1 MLSRP
6 PFSYLLALFAL
17 GFGCQPASLPVAAPR
32 TEAAPPPAPPLVQV
46 APLPPTAEQSTTQ
59 TILDEPPDDPLPV
72 APREPEPH
80 PLDALSDEEVR
91 ARVKDDLSELG
102 SMSLGRPS
110 GGSLVNAVPM
120 PADDGWVVVD
130 ASHAYG
136 TTETVENL
144 SKVIALVAEEHPG
157 TPPLHIGHIS
167 GKHGGPLSPHLS
179 HQAGRDVDLGY
190 YYLEGSK
197 WYQPANAQNLDVK
210 RTWSLVRAIIVET
223 DVEFILIDRSLHPL
237 LRRHAEAKGE
247 SRAWLDDLFK
257 GTPGR
262 TSPLIRHTKGH
273 ATHMHVR
280 FWNPLAQETARRCYT
295 ALIQEEKIKPPTY
308 MVSHRA
314 KKGDSLLKLAK
325 QYGTTVKA
333 IQRANGLRTT
343 KIFAKRT
350 YKIPRSGP
358 AAIEVGARAVIPAR
372 RLPPTVTTPPPA
384 TASQPR
390 AQL

>member
-1 MLSRP
+1 
-6 PFSYLLALFAL
+6 
-17 GFGCQPASLPVAAPR
+17 
-32 TEAAPPPAPPLVQV
+32 
-46 APLPPTAEQSTTQ
+46 
-59 TILDEPPDDPLPV
+59 
-72 APREPEPH
+72 
-80 PLDALSDEEVR
+80 
-91 ARVKDDLSELG
+91 VKDDLPELG

-110 GGSLVNAVPM
+110 SGSLVNAVPM
-120 PADDGWVVVD
+120 PTDDGWVVVD
-130 ASHAYG
+130 PSHAYG
-136 TTETVENL
+136 TAETVENL
-144 SKVIALVAEEHPG
+144 RKVITLVAAQHEN
-157 TPPLHIGHIS
+157 TPALHIGHIS

-190 YYLEGSK
+190 YYVEGSK
-197 WYQPANAQNLDVK
+197 WYQPASAQNLDVE

-223 DVEFILIDRSLHPL
+223 DVEFLLIDRSLHPL
-237 LRRHAEAKGE
+237 LRQHAEAKGE
-247 SRAWLDDLFK
+247 DRAWLDDLFR

-262 TSPLIRHTKGH
+262 TSPMIRHTKGH

-280 FWNPLAQETARRCYT
+280 FWNPLAQETARRCYA
-295 ALIQEEKIKPPTY
+295 ALIQEDKIKPPTY

-333 IQRANGLRTT
+333 IQRANGLRST

-372 RLPPTVTTPPPA
+372 RLPQTPPPSLA
-384 TASQPR
+384 PPASQPR